1 MTLIYIKTEYDCGW
15 VKQIELR
22 YPGRYGAPGC
32 PRSKKK
38 ERTPEQIERQNEVNR
53 IRRLQRI
60 ILANFRP
67 GESWHLT
74 LNYRKDARPNTPEQ
88 AKKLLAKFLAQ
99 VRKTYK
105 AAGQEFKWIA
115 VTEYGKQGKA
125 LHHHLIVEDIEGFPV
140 QKTIRQAWKHG
151 NTFWSDIY
159 EDGEMEQLASYMVK
173 METKT
178 GADGEPIK
186 GTRYTHSRNNLIIP
200 QPERQTMKRRTWP
213 EEPRVP
219 KGWELIKDSLY
230 DGENPVT
237 GYPYRHY
244 SLRKI
249 AKKGEDRYAGHNL
262 SRKRHKRSG

>member
-74 LNYRKDARPNTPEQ
+74 LGYGDDKPETVEE
-88 AKKLLAKFLAQ
+88 AKKRLRKFLAQ
-99 VRKTYK
+99 MRKELN
-105 AAGQEFKWIA
+105 AAGMDFKWIA
-115 VTEYGKQGKA
+115 VTEVGKRGKA
-125 LHHHLIVEDIEGFPV
+125 FHHHLIIEDLDGIHRLV
-140 QKTIRQAWKHG
+140 KRLWKYGHDH
-151 NTFWSDIY
+151 WSDVY
-159 EDGEMEQLASYMVK
+159 EKGEMERLASYMVK
-173 METKT
+173 KETKEDP
-178 GADGEPIK
+178 DGTPFR
-186 GTRYTHSRNNLIIP
+186 GTKYTHSRNNLIIP

-244 SLRKI
+244 SLRRI
-249 AKKGEDRYAGHNL
+249 VKKGEDRYAGDRIR
-262 SRKRHKRSG
+262 RKRHKRSG